1 MENGQ
6 ERFWELLKPE
16 YHRAMMFCRKLIGD
30 RDQGDD
36 LYQDALVIAYTKIGD
51 LRDPAAFRPWLYR
64 IIVSTFHSTVR
75 RPWWKR
81 RVPWTPGLEQML
93 ATNDPVPERDARRW
107 LGRVFHVLTPAE
119 QTLITLHE
127 LEGWPVAELANL
139 AGKSEA
145 AVKTG
150 LFRARRKM
158 KNALQKLHKQA
169 THRKSGAPEKTTKMT
184 RMTKTRKTIKKTEI
198 TDALS

>member
-1 MENGQ
+1 MRMESEQ
-6 ERFWELLKPE
+6 ERFWRLLEPE

-64 IIVSTFHSTVR
+64 IIVSSFNSTVR

-81 RVPWTPGLEQML
+81 RVPWTPGLERML
-93 ATNDPVPERDARRW
+93 TTADPAPAHDARRW
-107 LGRVFHVLTPAE
+107 LGRVFQVLSPDE
-119 QTLITLHE
+119 QSLITLHE
-127 LEGWPVAELANL
+127 LEGWPVANL
-139 AGKSEA
+139 AELFGKSEPA
-145 AVKTG
+145 IKTG

-158 KNALQKLHKQA
+158 KNALQKLSRQA
-169 THRKSGAPEKTTKMT
+169 TRRRSTAPKTGRK
-184 RMTKTRKTIKKTEI
+184 
-198 TDALS
+198 TDALPSRQK

>member
-1 MENGQ
+1 MESEQ
-6 ERFWELLKPE
+6 ERFWKLLKPE

-30 RDQGDD
+30 RDAGDD

-81 RVPWTPGLEQML
+81 RVPWTPGLERML
-93 ATNDPVPERDARRW
+93 TTADPAPALDARRW
-107 LGRVFHVLTPAE
+107 LERVFHSVSPDE
-119 QTLITLHE
+119 QTLIALHE
-127 LEGWPVAELANL
+127 LEGWPVADLAELF
-139 AGKSEA
+139 GKSEA

-158 KNALQKLHKQA
+158 KNALQKLSQQA
-169 THRKSGAPEKTTKMT
+169 THRRSDTANK
-184 RMTKTRKTIKKTEI
+184 RKK

>member
-1 MENGQ
+1 MASEQ
-6 ERFWELLKPE
+6 ERFWRLLEPE

-30 RDQGDD
+30 RDRGDD

-64 IIVSTFHSTVR
+64 IIISTLNSTVR

-93 ATNDPVPERDARRW
+93 TTADPVDSLNARRW
-107 LGRVFHVLTPAE
+107 LGRVFHAISPDE

-127 LEGWPVAELANL
+127 LEGWPVADLAAL
-139 AGKSEA
+139 FGKSEPA
-145 AVKTG
+145 IKTG

-158 KNALQKLHKQA
+158 KNALEKLSKQA
-169 THRKSGAPEKTTKMT
+169 TRRRSAAPENMEKNSCAAMKPE
-184 RMTKTRKTIKKTEI
+184 TE
-198 TDALS
+198 

>member
-1 MENGQ
+1 LE
-6 ERFWELLKPE
+6 PE

-30 RDQGDD
+30 RDKGDD

-51 LRDPAAFRPWLYR
+51 LRNPAAFRPWLYR

-81 RVPWTPGLEQML
+81 RVPWTPDMEQML
-93 ATNDPVPERDARRW
+93 TTPDPTSDYDARRW
-107 LGRVFHVLTPAE
+107 LGRVFQAISPDE

-127 LEGWPVAELANL
+127 LEGWSVADLAELS
-139 AGKSEA
+139 GKSEA

-158 KNALQKLHKQA
+158 KNALQKLSKQA
-169 THRKSGAPEKTTKMT
+169 KRRQPAAPEKM
-184 RMTKTRKTIKKTEI
+184 IKTEK
-198 TDALS
+198 T